1 MIETKLVMMLRA
13 NQDSAIAA
21 LQRNDMAALEA
32 LALHEAL
39 IVDNL
44 SALWRQRRLEDTAS

>member
-1 MIETKLVMMLRA
+1 MMLRA

>member
-1 MIETKLVMMLRA
+1 MIETKLIMMLRA

-21 LQRNDMAALEA
+21 LRRKDMAALEA

-39 IVDNL
+39 IMDNL
-44 SALWRQRRLEDTAS
+44 RACWRQRRLGAEG